1 MSAKQTLEELFNA
14 REIPTRAGFVLRRI
28 LPASTLDLFLGWERP
43 TQLPV
48 MLLQVPILTPLHG
61 LDGIST
67 SAVRVGYVRL
77 PDDPVDRRTVVVRL
91 TEKVLLDEF
100 CLVLD
105 QLIRGLQVI
114 RTPEGAIRM
123 LAARLRA
130 WLLLFSP
137 DTGRMSEEG
146 QRGLIGELIVL
157 EALATQ
163 SQGWAQALRAWTG
176 PGRQD
181 RDFNFARLLIEVKTN
196 SAGRR
201 DQIQVA
207 NEHQLDSGTGT
218 PPLVLWVLTL
228 VPDEAGLTLPARVE
242 SIRTALLTDAAYLL
256 AFEEKIAA
264 AGYSDM
270 QFEQE
275 TPPSFGIVTH
285 RFYGV
290 SEDFPHLR
298 PTELRSG
305 VLNVSYTVDL
315 KECSRFL
322 KDWSYVCEL
331 LQPGITRE
339 T

>member
-1 MSAKQTLEELFNA
+1 MSAKQTLEEVFHA
-14 REIPTRAGFVLRRI
+14 GEVPTPAGFVLRRI
-28 LPASTLDLFLGWERP
+28 LPASPLDLFLGWERP
-43 TQLPV
+43 TELPV

-67 SAVRVGYVRL
+67 SAVRVGHVRL

-91 TEKVLLDEF
+91 TEKALLDEF

-105 QLIRGLQVI
+105 QLIRSLQVI
-114 RTPEGAIRM
+114 CTPEGAIRM

-137 DTGRMSEEG
+137 DTGRMSEER
-146 QRGLIGELIVL
+146 QRGLLGELVVL
-157 EALATQ
+157 EALATE
-163 SQGWAQALRAWTG
+163 SQDWARALRAWTG
-176 PGRQD
+176 PDRRD
-181 RDFNFARLLIEVKTN
+181 RDFNFGQLLVEVKTHL
-196 SAGRR
+196 AGRR

-207 NEHQLDSGTGT
+207 NEHQLDSGTGR

-228 VPDEAGLTLPARVE
+228 VPDETGFTLPARVE
-242 SIRTALLTDAAYLL
+242 SIRKKLITDPASLLL
-256 AFEEKIAA
+256 FEEKIAA
-264 AGYSDM
+264 AGYSDL
-270 QFEQE
+270 QFEQDA
-275 TPPSFGIVTH
+275 PPPLGIVTH

-290 SEDFPHLR
+290 SENFPHLR
-298 PTELRSG
+298 PTGLRPG

-331 LQPGITRE
+331 LKPGITRE

>member
-1 MSAKQTLEELFNA
+1 MSAKQAFEQLFNA
-14 REIPTRAGFVLRRI
+14 REIPTHAGFVLRRI
-28 LPASTLDLFLGWERP
+28 LPASPLDLFLGWERP
-43 TQLPV
+43 TELPV

-67 SAVRVGYVRL
+67 SAVSVGHVRL
-77 PDDPVDRRTVVVRL
+77 PDDPVDRRTVVIRL
-91 TEKVLLDEF
+91 TEKALLDEF

-105 QLIRGLQVI
+105 QLIRSLQAI
-114 RTPEGAIRM
+114 RTPEGAVRM

-137 DTGRMSEEG
+137 DTGRMSEER
-146 QRGLIGELIVL
+146 QQGLIGELIVL
-157 EALATQ
+157 ESLATQ
-163 SQGWAQALRAWTG
+163 SQCWPQALRAWSG
-176 PGRQD
+176 PDRQD
-181 RDFNFARLLIEVKTN
+181 RDFNFAQLLIEVKTN
-196 SAGRR
+196 AAGRR

-228 VPDEAGLTLPARVE
+228 VPDEGGLTLPARVE
-242 SIRTALLTDAAYLL
+242 SIRTSLLTDPACLL
-256 AFEEKIAA
+256 VFEEKIAA
-264 AGYSDM
+264 AGYSDL
-270 QFEQE
+270 QFERE
-275 TPPSFGIVTH
+275 TPSPFGIVTH

-290 SEDFPHLR
+290 SKDFPHLR

-322 KDWSYVCEL
+322 RDWSYVCEL
-331 LQPGITRE
+331 LRPGIPGE